1 MHGFFQDLWHGFRIL
16 KSRPAFTIMVLLTLA
31 LGIGANTAVFSVVY
45 SLVLRPLPYPN
56 ADRLAV
62 IWETNQAEGE
72 TESTVSYPNFTDWR
86 DQNRVFEE
94 TAAFCSR
101 SFTLQGIE
109 GLERVRGARVS
120 PEFFSV
126 LETAPAFG
134 RLFRTEDEQSENPYV
149 AVVSDGL
156 WRRQFGGDPT
166 LLGRTLTLNGTAYTV
181 IGILPAGFDFPLWI
195 SKAEVWTLASL
206 EEMFRDNRRA
216 HGFRVVARLRPNAT
230 WDQAQAEMTSIA
242 GELERQYPNSNAG
255 HGANVIPLHEQ
266 AVRDARPALLILFGA
281 VCLVLLI
288 ACANV
293 ANLLLARG
301 SVRGQELAIRAAIG
315 AGRARLVRQ
324 LLTESLILSLLGGG
338 LGILIAFW
346 SKDALTAL
354 LPSDLPRV
362 KEISLNGVVLVFAIA
377 ISLGAG
383 LVFGLA
389 PALQAT
395 RFRLPVFLKNG
406 WRSTAAASRHRLRR
420 VLIVSEVAMAL
431 VLLVGAGLLIRSF
444 QKLTNVELGFDPGQ
458 MLTFR
463 LSVPDKSMSGRER
476 AVLYGQIL
484 QRLEALPG
492 VQSAAAATV
501 FPHTDSGIGLVLEVA
516 GHEEYGKPCVLYD
529 AVSSDYFRTMR
540 IPLLAGRMFSQNDT
554 RGAAGVMLVNAAAAR
569 HFPNG
574 DPLGYRLIPSA
585 RFDEDEPESFEIV
598 GVVGDVRQSL
608 YDDPEPH
615 VYVPVQQQAWD
626 SSSFALRTEGETPAS
641 LIQTVRNEIA
651 QVTQSE
657 VPYAFRTMEQYLSGS
672 TAQRRFVTLVLGLFA
687 ATSLVLALIGIYGV
701 LSYIAAQRTHEFG
714 IRVALGAR
722 QRDVL
727 VLVLKEG
734 VTLTAIGVAAGLAG
748 GLASTRLLASLL
760 YHTDTADPLV
770 FAGVSLLLFC
780 VAVLACYYPARRAT
794 RIDPMTALK
803 CE

>member
-1 MHGFFQDLWHGFRIL
+1 MQGFLGDLRYAGRMIS
-16 KSRPAFTIMVLLTLA
+16 KKPAFTAVIVITLA

-62 IWETNQAEGE
+62 LWETNQEEGQ
-72 TESTVSYPNFTDWR
+72 TEGFVSYPNFTDWR

-94 TAAFCSR
+94 TAALCSR
-101 SFTLQGIE
+101 SFTLHGIE
-109 GLERVRGARVS
+109 GPERVRGARVS

-126 LETAPAFG
+126 LGAAPAFG

-149 AVVSDGL
+149 AVVSEGL

-166 LLGRTLTLNGTAYTV
+166 LLGRTLTLNGTAFTV
-181 IGILPAGFDFPLWI
+181 IGILPAGFEFPLWI

-230 WDQAQAEMTSIA
+230 WDQTQAEMTSIA
-242 GELERQYPNSNAG
+242 NELERQYPNSNAG
-255 HGANVIPLHEQ
+255 RGVNVIPLHEQ
-266 AVRDARPALLILFGA
+266 VVRNARPALLILLGA

-293 ANLLLARG
+293 ANLLLVRG

-346 SKDALTAL
+346 SMDALTAL

-362 KEISLNGVVLVFAIA
+362 REISLNGVVLVFAIV

-389 PALQAT
+389 PALHAT
-395 RFRLPVFLKNG
+395 RFRLPVFLKDG
-406 WRSTAAASRHRLRR
+406 WRSTAAAGRHRLRR

-444 QKLTNVELGFDPGQ
+444 QKLMNVELGFDPGQ
-458 MLTFR
+458 MLTFH
-463 LSVPDKSMSGRER
+463 LSVPGESISGRER
-476 AVLYGQIL
+476 AALYGQIL
-484 QRLEALPG
+484 QRLEAIPS

-501 FPHTDSGIGLVLEVA
+501 FPHTDSGIGLVLEVV
-516 GHEEYGKPCVLYD
+516 GHEEFGKPCVLYD
-529 AVSSDYFRTMR
+529 AVSPDYFRTMR
-540 IPLLAGRMFSQNDT
+540 IPLLTGRTFSPSDT
-554 RGAAGVMLVNAAAAR
+554 RGSAGVMLVNAAAAR

-574 DPLGYRLIPSA
+574 DPLGYRLVPSA
-585 RFDEDEPESFEIV
+585 RFDEDEPESFEVV

-626 SSSFALRTEGETPAS
+626 SSAFALRTEAVPTS
-641 LIQTVRNEIA
+641 LIQTVRNEVA
-651 QVTQSE
+651 AVTQSE
-657 VPYAFRTMEQYLSGS
+657 VPYAFRTMEQYLSS
-672 TAQRRFVTLVLGLFA
+672 SVAQRRFVMLVLGLFA
-687 ATSLVLALIGIYGV
+687 ATALALALIGIYGV

-727 VLVLKEG
+727 LLVLKEG
-734 VTLTAIGVAAGLAG
+734 VTLAAIGVAVGLAG

-760 YHTDTADPLV
+760 YRTEVADPLV
-770 FAGVSLLLFC
+770 FASVSLLLFC

-794 RIDPMTALK
+794 RIDPMTALR